1 MVASPSQLV
10 KEPRMRETRFAIFG
24 TGFWSRF
31 QLAGWQEIPNVRC
44 VAVYNRTRS
53 KGQAYA
59 DAHGIPAVYDDAT
72 KLLDEQEIDFCDVI
86 TAVETHASFVK
97 LCCEHG
103 VRVISQKPMATSL
116 AEAESMVAGCQA
128 AGVPFYVH
136 ENWRWQP
143 QIRAFKA
150 ALDAEQIGAPF
161 RARVHYNSSFPV
173 FENQPFLKELE
184 QFILT
189 DMGSHILDVV
199 RFLFGEVES
208 LYCQTHRVHADIRGE
223 DVATLLMRMAN
234 GMVVEAEISYAS
246 RTEHERFPE
255 AFILVEGSK
264 GSLELAP
271 DLWLRETTSAGTWS
285 RRLEAPIYPR
295 GDPAYGV
302 IWPSI
307 VAENRDLLADIRGE
321 GQAETTGV
329 DNLRTVRLVFAAYE
343 SAAHNQV
350 IRPYRDI

>member
-1 MVASPSQLV
+1 
-10 KEPRMRETRFAIFG
+10 MRETRFAIFG

-31 QLAGWQEIPNVRC
+31 QLSGWNEISGVRC

-53 KGQAYA
+53 KGEAYA
-59 DAHGIPAVYDDAT
+59 KAHDIAAVYDDAAR
-72 KLLDEQEIDFCDVI
+72 LLEEQEIDFCDVI
-86 TAVETHASFVK
+86 TAVETHASFVR
-97 LCCEHG
+97 LCAEHG
-103 VRVISQKPMATSL
+103 VPVICQKPMATTLS
-116 AEAESMVAGCQA
+116 EAESMVDVCRA
-128 AGVPFYVH
+128 AGVPYYVH

-150 ALDAEQIGAPF
+150 ALDSERIGTPF
-161 RARVHYNSSFPV
+161 RARIHYNSSFPV
-173 FENQPFLKELE
+173 FDNQPFLKELE

-199 RFLFGEVES
+199 RYLFGEVKS
-208 LYCQTHRVHADIRGE
+208 LYCRTHRVHADIRGE
-223 DVATLLMRMAN
+223 DVATLLMGMAN

-246 RTEHERFPE
+246 RSEHERFPE
-255 AFILVEGSK
+255 AFILVEGAQ

-271 DLWLRETTSAGTWS
+271 DLWLRETTCAGTWS
-285 RRLEAPIYPR
+285 RRLKVPIYPW

-307 VAENRDLLADIRGE
+307 VAENRDLLTDIRGE
-321 GQAETTGV
+321 GQAETTGA

-343 SAAHNQV
+343 SAARDQV
-350 IRPYRDI
+350 IHPNQDLDA